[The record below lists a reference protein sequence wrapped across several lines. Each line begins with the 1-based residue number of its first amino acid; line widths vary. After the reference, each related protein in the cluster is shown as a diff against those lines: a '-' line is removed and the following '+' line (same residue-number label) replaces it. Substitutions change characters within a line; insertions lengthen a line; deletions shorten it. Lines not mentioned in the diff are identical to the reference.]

1 MLNPA
6 SGTIA
11 YLQSAS
17 LIASGLLFNPG
28 QFIATRVLPVM
39 PVTARQGF
47 YYRETAGSMNNRIDT
62 RRAPG
67 AAFARVGYAFSHS
80 TYATQPHGV
89 EMPVPDEHM
98 AEYNPQ
104 FGGSLT
110 DRLTMVTMG
119 NILTDYENIVSGQ
132 LFNATNYPSGSG
144 TGFAAGN
151 TWASSS
157 GTPIDNV
164 MRCIEEIRANHPGY
178 QASDFGVIVPSA
190 RAREANKH
198 PQLRTAIGASYTT
211 PGQAPG
217 NAPLPVIAENLK
229 TAFGVGE
236 VLIPEGNY
244 RSGGT
249 ESSPTNSANWRA
261 DYVGVYLRAKFD
273 ASMGSFF
280 SGLGVTLSWSEM
292 APAVGGGALPVSV
305 VRYRE
310 NAVKS
315 EVLQVSS
322 DLLPEY
328 VNSNAFMLVTGVA

>member
-17 LIASGLLFNPG
+17 LIASGMLFNPG

-47 YYRETAGSMNNRIDT
+47 YYRETKGSMNNLVET

-67 AAFARVGYAFSHS
+67 SAFARIGYAFSHS

-98 AEYNPQ
+98 AEFNPQ
-104 FGGSLT
+104 FGGTLD
-110 DRLTMVTMG
+110 DRLTMVTMAT
-119 NILTDYENIVSGQ
+119 ILRNYENIVSSQ
-132 LFNATNYPSGSG
+132 LFNATNYPTGTG

-151 TWASSS
+151 TWGNSA
-157 GTPIDNV
+157 GTPLDNV
-164 MRCIEEIRANHPGY
+164 IRCIEEIKVNHPGY
-178 QASDFGVIVPSA
+178 ADSDFGVIVPSA
-190 RAREANKH
+190 RAREAYKH
-198 PQLRTAIGASYTT
+198 PSLRTAIGASYTL

-217 NAPLPVIAENLK
+217 NAPMPVIAETLK
-229 TAFGVGE
+229 NAFGVGE

-249 ESSPTNSANWRA
+249 EASPTNTANWNA
-261 DYVGVYLRAKFD
+261 TYVGVYLRGKFD
-273 ASMGSFF
+273 AGMGSFF
-280 SGLGVTLSWSEM
+280 SGLGATLSWSEM
-292 APAVGGGALPVSV
+292 APAVGGTALPVSV
-305 VRYRE
+305 VRYRQDP
-310 NAVKS
+310 VKS